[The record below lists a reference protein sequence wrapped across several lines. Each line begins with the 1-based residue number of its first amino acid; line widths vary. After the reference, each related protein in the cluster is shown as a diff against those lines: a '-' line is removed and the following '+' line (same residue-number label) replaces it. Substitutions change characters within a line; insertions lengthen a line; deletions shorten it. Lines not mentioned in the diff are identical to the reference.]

1 MKVVAIVQARMN
13 SVRFPNKVMKKIN
26 NVPIIE
32 ILLKRLNKSKLIN
45 QIILATSTDKS
56 NKILVN
62 HVESLGFSCIEG
74 SDSNVLNRYVQA
86 AKKT

>member
-32 ILLKRLNKSKLIN
+32 ILLKRLNKSKLTILEN
-45 QIILATSTDKS
+45 RLKLDQLYNFWSIIIFNLIRKYYND
-56 NKILVN
+56 
-62 HVESLGFSCIEG
+62 
-74 SDSNVLNRYVQA
+74 
-86 AKKT
+86 